1 MKRIAA
7 MSVLLC
13 ALTVQQA
20 HAQKLFDKL
29 DRLSNKVDRASDK
42 IDRAEYSVNRAGNT
56 ADRAVTTG
64 GKIVSLFR
72 KKDRVKDS
80 AATDDRRKHK

>member
-13 ALTVQQA
+13 ALSVQQA
-20 HAQKLFDKL
+20 RAQKIFDQL

-42 IDRAEYSVNRAGNT
+42 IDRAENSVNRAGNT
-56 ADRAVTTG
+56 ADRAANTG
-64 GKIVSLFR
+64 GKIISLFR

-80 AATDDRRKHK
+80 VAVDERRKHK